1 MTLRKILAMSC
12 LLLPIMACAHNLED
26 NQRVPPVGIADRGEL
41 TLNKDE
47 FSYKNWNSA
56 QLTGKVRVLLHIA
69 GRTSA
74 KEKRHADWKRLN
86 QPSSRMT
93 DTRRPQL

>member
-12 LLLPIMACAHNLED
+12 LLLPIMACAHKLEV

-56 QLTGKVRVLLHIA
+56 AGGKKCASCCTLRVE
-69 GRTSA
+69 R
-74 KEKRHADWKRLN
+74 
-86 QPSSRMT
+86 Q
-93 DTRRPQL
+93 RRKKTPR

>member
-12 LLLPIMACAHNLED
+12 LLLPIMACAHNLEV

-47 FSYKNWNSA
+47 LVIK
-56 QLTGKVRVLLHIA
+56 TGIARSWREKCASCCTLRVE
-69 GRTSA
+69 R
-74 KEKRHADWKRLN
+74 
-86 QPSSRMT
+86 Q
-93 DTRRPQL
+93 RRKKTPR

>member
-47 FSYKNWNSA
+47 FSYKNWNSSSW
-56 QLTGKVRVLLHIA
+56 R
-69 GRTSA
+69 
-74 KEKRHADWKRLN
+74 EKCASCCTLRAER
-86 QPSSRMT
+86 Q
-93 DTRRPQL
+93 RRKKTPR

>member
-56 QLTGKVRVLLHIA
+56 QLAGKVRGPAAHCGSNVSE
-69 GRTSA
+69 G
-74 KEKRHADWKRLN
+74 KKRHAD
-86 QPSSRMT
+86 
-93 DTRRPQL
+93 

>member
-56 QLTGKVRVLLHIA
+56 QLAGKVRVAVH
-69 GRTSA
+69 
-74 KEKRHADWKRLN
+74 KKRERDPKKMRHHVVSHL
-86 QPSSRMT
+86 T
-93 DTRRPQL
+93 

>member
-56 QLTGKVRVLLHIA
+56 QLAGKVARPAAHCGSNVSE
-69 GRTSA
+69 G
-74 KEKRHADWKRLN
+74 KKRHAD
-86 QPSSRMT
+86 
-93 DTRRPQL
+93 

>member
-47 FSYKNWNSA
+47 FSYKTGIARSWRKSA
-56 QLTGKVRVLLHIA
+56 RPAAHCGSNVSEGK
-69 GRTSA
+69 
-74 KEKRHADWKRLN
+74 KRHAD
-86 QPSSRMT
+86 
-93 DTRRPQL
+93 

>member
-12 LLLPIMACAHNLED
+12 LLLPIMACAHNLEV

-56 QLTGKVRVLLHIA
+56 QLAGKVRVLLHIA
-69 GRTSA
+69 ANVSEG
-74 KEKRHADWKRLN
+74 KKRHAD
-86 QPSSRMT
+86 
-93 DTRRPQL
+93 

>member
-56 QLTGKVRVLLHIA
+56 QLAGKVRVLLPHC
-69 GRTSA
+69 GSNVSEG
-74 KEKRHADWKRLN
+74 KKRHAD
-86 QPSSRMT
+86 
-93 DTRRPQL
+93 